1 MNIFGSRGFK
11 SFLFSTC
18 AISTVLVGPAAVAQ
32 EAQSTLSDAEAETI
46 VITGSRVRGQAPV
59 GSTVIAL
66 GREQI
71 DASGAVTV
79 DRMIKEIPQ
88 VFDLGVSENSRGQAG
103 GSGNIVYGN
112 TINLRGIGSFA
123 TLILMD
129 GHRVVNNGRSTDPS
143 VLPTLGVE
151 RVEVIADGASAI
163 YGSDAVAGVVNLI
176 PRRTLNGAEV
186 YARGG
191 IAGEGDFYE
200 YSAGAALGKVWDGG
214 QIMVAY
220 EHTKRSNLN
229 GDDRSFFRSDQRASG
244 GNDYRVAQC
253 APGTITANGITYAMP
268 AQLTPANAASLVPN
282 TRNLC
287 DGIYG
292 QDLFP
297 EQTYN
302 SVNATATLNLGE
314 WVEFFADGFYS
325 KREFTRYP
333 GHVTTNLIV
342 PETNAFFVRPAGF
355 AGTSYT
361 VGYNFMNDLP
371 RDVSVGSAT
380 SWQVTPGLRFKL
392 PYEWQLEA
400 LTGWGETRDAQ
411 ETLGGINNA
420 ALNAALAS
428 SNPATAFDPY
438 GLGRTSQTVLDA
450 ISDQVFITPTNGK
463 LRSYEARVNGP
474 LFDLGGGMVKV
485 ALGYERQE
493 FDIELGSKRGG
504 PATALTFR
512 YFDRNV
518 DSLYGEVVVPIF
530 GASNAIPGFRT
541 LEFNAAVRHDKY
553 SDVGNTTNPKFGVNW
568 SPVEGIRLRGSYGT
582 SFRAPTIP
590 EIYGNSNALY
600 GQNYQNPAG
609 GAPIL
614 GFALSGQNLDLKPE
628 TATTW
633 SVGADLDLMDRLN
646 VSVTYFN
653 VDYENQVTAYL
664 SNLAILRQQAE
675 FAGTGI
681 ILRGQA
687 ARDRVAQVIA
697 DGIGLVG
704 TPLPGG
710 DVSNVDLFVDGRGNN
725 LGVSITRGID
735 FVANYWMDVGAS
747 DRLTFNASGTYIT
760 DYKVAIT
767 PAAPLLNQLNRI
779 FQPLRFKARGS
790 VTWDHGPV
798 SARVLATHI
807 GGYTNNAITPF
818 EKVSSYTPIDLSITW
833 RIGDSSD
840 TAIARGLSITGEVR
854 NLFDIDPPY
863 VNIAPSGNGSGGYDA
878 TASNPVGRLFALS
891 VRKTF

>member
-1 MNIFGSRGFK
+1 MIKIRSKSSRFLLYSSCGLVAFATSSVASAQDPQGS
-11 SFLFSTC
+11 LNQT
-18 AISTVLVGPAAVAQ
+18 
-32 EAQSTLSDAEAETI
+32 ETI
-46 VITGSRVRGQAPV
+46 VVTGSRVRGQAPV
-59 GSTVIAL
+59 GSTVISL

-71 DASGAVTV
+71 ESSGAVTV

-88 VFDLGVSENSRGQAG
+88 VFDLGVSENSRAQAG
-103 GSGNIVYGN
+103 GSGNITYGN
-112 TINLRGIGSFA
+112 TINLRGIGAYA
-123 TLILMD
+123 TLILLD
-129 GHRVVNNGRSTDPS
+129 GHRIVNNGRATDPS

-176 PRRTLNGAEV
+176 PRRTLDGAEV
-186 YARGG
+186 YARAG
-191 IAGEGDFYE
+191 IAGEGDFHE
-200 YSAGAALGKVWDGG
+200 YSAGAAIGKVWDGG

-229 GDDRSFFRSDQRASG
+229 GDDRAFFRSDQRAFG
-244 GNDYRVAQC
+244 GNDYRTPQC
-253 APGTITANGITYAMP
+253 APGTITAGGVNYAMP
-268 AQLTPANAASLVPN
+268 AQLTPANAAALVPN

-287 DGIYG
+287 DSIYG

-302 SVNATATLNLGE
+302 SVNATATLNLAD

-333 GHVTTNLIV
+333 GYFANNLTV

-361 VGYNFMNDLP
+361 LAYNFKNDLP
-371 RDVSVGSAT
+371 RDVSIGSAT
-380 SWQVTPGLRFKL
+380 SWQLTPGLRFKL
-392 PYEWQLEA
+392 PYDWQFEA
-400 LTGWGETRDAQ
+400 LAGFGETRDAQ
-411 ETLGGINNA
+411 TQSNGVNNT
-420 ALNAALAS
+420 ALIAALAS
-428 SNPATAFDPY
+428 NDPTKAFDPY
-438 GLGRTSQTVLDA
+438 GLGRTSQAVLDG
-450 ISDQVFITPTNGK
+450 ISNQIYYTPTNGK
-463 LRSYEARVNGP
+463 LRSYEARLNGP
-474 LFDLGGGMVKV
+474 LFDLGGGMAKV

-493 FDIELGSKRGG
+493 FDIELGSQRGN
-504 PATALTFR
+504 PTVALAWR
-512 YFDRNV
+512 YFDRKV
-518 DSLYGEVVVPIF
+518 DSIYAELVVPIF

-541 LEFNAAVRHDKY
+541 LEVNAAVRHDKY

-590 EIYGNSNALY
+590 EIYGNSNALF
-600 GQNYQNPAG
+600 GQNYQNPQG

-633 SVGADLDLMDRLN
+633 SIGADLDPIDRLSL
-646 VSVTYFN
+646 SVTYFN
-653 VDYENQVTAYL
+653 VDYTDQVTAYL
-664 SNLAILRQQAE
+664 SNLALLRQEAE
-675 FAGTGI
+675 FDGTGV

-687 ARDRVAQVIA
+687 ARDRVREVLAS
-697 DGIGLVG
+697 GVG
-704 TPLPGG
+704 VVNTPIPGG
-710 DVSNVDLFVDGRGNN
+710 DVNNVTLFVDGRGKN
-725 LGVSITRGID
+725 LGTSITRGID
-735 FVANYWMDVGAS
+735 FNANYWMDVGAS

-760 DYKVAIT
+760 EYKVSIT
-767 PAAPLLNQLNRI
+767 PTSPVVNQLNRI
-779 FQPLRFKARGS
+779 FQPLRFKARAS

-840 TAIARGLSITGEVR
+840 TSIAKGLSITGEVR

-878 TASNPVGRLFALS
+878 TASSPVGRLFALS

>member
-1 MNIFGSRGFK
+1 MKINRGK
-11 SFLFSTC
+11 GTRVFLYSGC
-18 AISTVLVGPAAVAQ
+18 ALAAFAFNGVAVAQ
-32 EAQSTLSDAEAETI
+32 DGASAADNVESI
-46 VITGSRVRGQAPV
+46 VVTGSRVRGQAPI

-71 DASGAVTV
+71 ESSGAVTV

-88 VFDLGVSENSRGQAG
+88 VFDLGVSENSRAQSG

-112 TINLRGIGSFA
+112 TINLRGIGPYA
-123 TLILMD
+123 TLILVD

-143 VLPTLGVE
+143 ILPTLGVE

-176 PRRTLNGAEV
+176 PRRTLDGAEV

-191 IAGEGDFYE
+191 IAGEGDFHE
-200 YSAGAALGKVWDGG
+200 YSAGVALGKVWDGG

-244 GNDYRVAQC
+244 GRDYRVTQC
-253 APGTITANGITYAMP
+253 APGTITAGGVTYAMP
-268 AQLTPANAASLVPN
+268 AQLTPANAAALVPG
-282 TRNLC
+282 TSNLC
-287 DGIYG
+287 DSAIG

-302 SVNATATLNLGE
+302 SVNATATLNLTD

-325 KREFTRYP
+325 KREFQRFPAYATS
-333 GHVTTNLIV
+333 NLTV
-342 PETNAFFVRPAGF
+342 PQTNAFFVRPAGF

-361 VGYNFMNDLP
+361 LGYNFRNDLP
-371 RDVSVGSAT
+371 RDVSTGSAE
-380 SWQVTPGLRFKL
+380 SWQITPGLRFKL
-392 PYEWQLEA
+392 PYDWQFEA
-400 LTGWGETRDAQ
+400 LTSFGETRDAQ
-411 ETLGGINNA
+411 ATVGGINNG

-428 SNPATAFDPY
+428 SDPATAFDPY
-438 GLGRTSQTVLDA
+438 GLGRTSQAVLDA
-450 ISDQVFITPTNGK
+450 ISNGVFITPTNGK
-463 LRSYEARVNGP
+463 LRGYEARLNGP
-474 LFDLGGGMVKV
+474 LFDIGGGMVKL

-493 FDIELGSKRGG
+493 FDVALGSQRGV
-504 PATALTFR
+504 PTTPLTYR

-518 DSLYGEVVVPIF
+518 DSLYAELSVPVF

-541 LEFNAAVRHDKY
+541 LELNAAVRHDKY
-553 SDVGNTTNPKFGVNW
+553 SDVGNTTNPKFGINW

-590 EIYGNSNALY
+590 EIYGNSNSLF

-609 GAPIL
+609 GAPVL
-614 GFALSGQNLDLKPE
+614 GFALSGANLNLKPE
-628 TATTW
+628 TASTW
-633 SVGADLDLMDRLN
+633 SVGADLDLLDRLSL
-646 VSVTYFN
+646 SVTYFN

-664 SNLAILRQQAE
+664 SNLAILRQADE

-681 ILRGQA
+681 ILQGQE
-687 ARDRVAQVIA
+687 ARDRVAALIA
-697 DGIGLVG
+697 SGIGVVG
-704 TPLPGG
+704 TQIPGG
-710 DVSNVDLFVDGRGNN
+710 DINNVNLFVDGRSNN

-735 FVANYWMDVGAS
+735 FVLNYWMDVGAQ
-747 DRLTFNASGTYIT
+747 DRLSFNASGTYVT
-760 DYKVAIT
+760 EYKVAIT

-779 FQPLRFKARGS
+779 FQPLKFKARAS

-807 GGYTNNAITPF
+807 GGYTNNAITPS
-818 EKVSSYTPIDLSITW
+818 EEVSSYTPIDLSITW

-878 TASNPVGRLFALS
+878 TATNPIGRLFALS